1 MTKSIVI
8 NKTWVNNVTWRQS
21 YWLLKPFIKVNR
33 SSAISSLIK
42 GGGVRLVVAHD
53 LLSFIL
59 SLLLSSPNVNLEAI
73 LNNKSAAFSEGNLQ
87 S

>member
-1 MTKSIVI
+1 M
-8 NKTWVNNVTWRQS
+8 
-21 YWLLKPFIKVNR
+21 
-33 SSAISSLIK
+33 
-42 GGGVRLVVAHD
+42 RLVVAHD